1 MKRIALMIGVKAKDR
16 QELALEVFEFLK
28 GNGIQVSCLQNIA
41 EWLNAKDT
49 CTCRDEKELFD
60 NADLVI
66 TIGGDGTILY
76 AARLIAERGI
86 PVCGLNMGRL
96 GFLNELTFENW
107 RKDLQKI
114 LDGEYWI
121 EERFILSGQLLREGK
136 VIEKW
141 VAVNDVIL
149 SRIGYPHLITVD
161 VLLDGVPTITY
172 PGDGVIVATPTGS
185 TAYSLSAGGP
195 IVSPEMDA
203 IVVTPICAHD
213 FYARPW
219 VLSGKTVVELQ
230 GDYRSKEY
238 GITVDGEI
246 FIPCQ
251 ENDRITIQESPWKM
265 KLLRLK
271 DSGHYRNLRTR
282 FHRKA
287 QL

>member
-1 MKRIALMIGVKAKDR
+1 MKRIALLIGVKAKER
-16 QELALEVFEFLK
+16 QELALELFEFLK
-28 GNGIQVSCLQNIA
+28 QNEIQVSCLESVA
-41 EWLNAKDT
+41 EWLQVKEARI
-49 CTCRDEKELFD
+49 CQDEEELF
-60 NADLVI
+60 NHADLVI

-76 AARLIAERGI
+76 AARMIAERGI

-96 GFLNELTFENW
+96 GFLNELNLHDW

-114 LDGEYWI
+114 LNGEYWI
-121 EERFILSGQLLREGK
+121 EERFILAGQLLRNGK
-136 VIEKW
+136 IAEEW

-149 SRIGYPHLITVD
+149 SRIGFPHLITVD
-161 VLLDGVPTITY
+161 VLLDGVPTISY

-195 IVSPEMDA
+195 IVSPEMEA

-238 GITVDGEI
+238 GITVDGEL

-251 ENDRITIQESPWKM
+251 EGDRISIKESPWKM

-271 DSGHYRNLRTR
+271 GSSHYRNLRTR
-282 FHRKA
+282 FHRKV
-287 QL
+287 QI